1 MNIALALFILTIG
14 RFDLGFTYGVPTGE
28 FSNIVKSGFQVNACY
43 SREVWQGIHLGLN
56 GTAYNF
62 EGLGS
67 GKYRVSYE
75 SLGLTLGFYPF
86 ALLGYDG
93 LFINTSYNIGE
104 FSRIMGSGKET
115 DVTGSLISH
124 AALKLISAERYRLNF
139 LLNYGLLMGEEKNI
153 TVYGLGLSFT
163 IGNEEE

>member
-1 MNIALALFILTIG
+1 MNTLLAIFVLFIG
-14 RFDLGFTYGVPTGE
+14 RFDLGFTYGIPTGD
-28 FSNIVKSGFQVNACY
+28 FSSIVKSGFQINACY
-43 SREVWQGIHLGLN
+43 TKEVWQGIHLGLN

-75 SLGLTLGFYPF
+75 SAGFTLGIYPF
-86 ALLGYDG
+86 AILGYDG
-93 LFINTSYNIGE
+93 IFINTSYNIGS
-104 FSRIMGSGKET
+104 FSRIMGSGKES
-115 DVTGSLISH
+115 DVTGSVISH
-124 AALKLISAERYRLNF
+124 VALKLISAERYRLNF
-139 LLNYGLLMGEEKNI
+139 LFNHGILMGKKKNI